1 MIPDLSVLFL
11 FKASVFEPADNVLHV
26 GGCFLSS
33 IKTAFLHIL
42 EIIKEGFEK
51 SIFLNRKEH
60 NFTVEFLKDQSSD
73 ISTDTKMQIGR
84 NVVQGVLQNAV
95 RTITAAGLN
104 SPQHLDSLFWCKL
117 VIKNFRDLSG
127 SS

>member
-11 FKASVFEPADNVLHV
+11 FKASVFKPADNVLHV

-84 NVVQGVLQNAV
+84 NVVQGGSAECGKNHHGSWPQLPAASGFSVLV
-95 RTITAAGLN
+95 
-104 SPQHLDSLFWCKL
+104 
-117 VIKNFRDLSG
+117 
-127 SS
+127 